1 MKALRY
7 RRAALAALLACAA
20 LLNAAGQDRSPAEA
34 GALASAYQASL
45 ARLRLLAD
53 FGGPAATGAPAT
65 GAPDGGAA
73 AAQAPGARA
82 TGAVPPSGAA
92 PAASAQ
98 EPYGLAEL
106 QAIMA
111 QGNPAAAMAAAAVRA
126 AGGELSGAKGARL
139 PSLSGSISG
148 AYLGNP
154 QDAISIPMGAFSQP
168 PAPLIPD
175 ADVPIFPAVDP
186 TQYSFKLTGE
196 QPLFTWGKI
205 RAGVRSAEAGLNAAR
220 LAQEKT
226 EHENAIWLQAN
237 YESLAYLAEAE
248 AAMALQKQAG
258 ARLSAIAEQNLKSG
272 FITDSDYLAA
282 RIKVKEIDLGLAVLV
297 ERRERLLAELSAMT
311 GIRDLRLEQLSLAAP
326 IAGSPIMAEDGA
338 ADAVAAG
345 SYDLALASAF
355 VELKAELQRLA
366 QAQARSLPDLGL
378 SVELSYAG
386 SRFPFLE
393 KDWDDKGDYQLIIG
407 LGASGRLLGDAVK
420 AGALE
425 KARAELDEALAR
437 REDAQRR
444 IRSFVRE
451 SYLGINLAQARLEYA
466 LLKQESF
473 LASLAQKERVLSLGA
488 GSESDYLSLLM
499 EALGGL
505 AEAYGGLAE
514 YRGALLSLEAA
525 AGKR

>member
-7 RRAALAALLACAA
+7 RRAALAALMACAA

-34 GALASAYQASL
+34 VALASAYQASL
-45 ARLRLLAD
+45 TRLRLLAD
-53 FGGPAATGAPAT
+53 FGGSAATGAPA
-65 GAPDGGAA
+65 GGAA

-82 TGAVPPSGAA
+82 TSAVPPSGAA
-92 PAASAQ
+92 PAAKPE
-98 EPYGLAEL
+98 EPYTLAEL

-111 QGNPAAAMAAAAVRA
+111 QGSPAAAIAAAAVRA
-126 AGGELSGAKGARL
+126 AGGELAGAKGARL

-154 QDAISIPMGAFSQP
+154 QDAISIPMGAFGVLP
-168 PAPLIPD
+168 GPILIP
-175 ADVPIFPAVDP
+175 ATDVQLFPAVDP

-205 RAGVRSAEAGLNAAR
+205 RAGVRSAEAGLSAAR

-226 EHENAIWLQAN
+226 AHENAIRLQAH

-248 AAMALQKQAG
+248 AAMALQKRAG
-258 ARLSAIAEQNLKSG
+258 ARLSSIAEQNLKSG
-272 FITDSDYLAA
+272 FITDSEYLAA

-311 GIRDLRLEQLSLAAP
+311 GLRDLRLEQLSLAAP

-345 SYDLALASAF
+345 SYDLALAGAF

-366 QAQARSLPDLGL
+366 QAQARGLPDLGL

-437 REDAQRR
+437 REDARRR

>member
-1 MKALRY
+1 MKRSP
-7 RRAALAALLACAA
+7 RRAAIAALLACAA
-20 LLNAAGQDRSPAEA
+20 LLNAAGQDRNSAEA
-34 GALASAYQASL
+34 GSLASAYEASL
-45 ARLRLLAD
+45 ARLRVLAD
-53 FGGPAATGAPAT
+53 FGAAE
-65 GAPDGGAA
+65 
-73 AAQAPGARA
+73 
-82 TGAVPPSGAA
+82 SA
-92 PAASAQ
+92 PAAATTIASAPAANTQ
-98 EPYGLAEL
+98 EPYSLAEL

-126 AGGELSGAKGARL
+126 AGGELAGAKGARL

-154 QDAISIPMGAFSQP
+154 PDALVLPLGAF
-168 PAPLIPD
+168 ANPLNPGVD
-175 ADVPIFPAVDP
+175 FPVPYSDFTLSPAVDP
-186 TQYSFKLTGE
+186 TQYSFKLTGQ

-205 RAGVRSAEAGLNAAR
+205 SAGVRSAEAGLNAAR

-226 EHENAIWLQAN
+226 AHENAILLQAK
-237 YESLAYLAEAE
+237 YETLAYLAEAE
-248 AAMALQKQAG
+248 AAMALQKRAG
-258 ARLSAIAEQNLKSG
+258 ARLAAIAEQNLKSG
-272 FITDSDYLAA
+272 FITDTDYLGV

-297 ERRERLLAELSAMT
+297 ERRERLLAELAAMT
-311 GIRDLRLEQLSLAAP
+311 GLSDLRLGQLSLEAP
-326 IAGSPIMAEDGA
+326 PAGGPSMAEAGA
-338 ADAVAAG
+338 AEAVAAG
-345 SYDLALASAF
+345 SYDLALAGAF

-420 AGALE
+420 SGALE

-444 IRSFVRE
+444 LRSFVRE

-499 EALGGL
+499 EALGSL

-514 YRGALLSLEAA
+514 YRGALLALKAA

>member
-7 RRAALAALLACAA
+7 RRASLAALLACAA

-53 FGGPAATGAPAT
+53 FSAAESAPALAATAT
-65 GAPDGGAA
+65 GDP
-73 AAQAPGARA
+73 
-82 TGAVPPSGAA
+82 A
-92 PAASAQ
+92 PAAKPE
-98 EPYGLAEL
+98 EPYTLAEL

-111 QGNPAAAMAAAAVRA
+111 QGSPASAMAAAAVRA
-126 AGGELSGAKGARL
+126 AGGELAGAKGARL

-154 QDAISIPMGAFSQP
+154 QDALESIPMGAF
-168 PAPLIPD
+168 ANPLMPGP
-175 ADVPIFPAVDP
+175 VPMPSTILNFPAVDP
-186 TQYSFKLTGE
+186 TQYSFKLTGQ

-205 RAGVRSAEAGLNAAR
+205 SAGVRSAEAGLNAAR

-226 EHENAIWLQAN
+226 EHENAIRLQAN

-272 FITDSDYLAA
+272 FITDSDYLSA

-297 ERRERLLAELSAMT
+297 ERRERILAELAAMT
-311 GIRDLRLEQLSLAAP
+311 GLRDLRLEQLSLTAP
-326 IAGSPIMAEDGA
+326 MAGGPLLAEAGA
-338 ADAVAAG
+338 AEAVAAG
-345 SYDLALASAF
+345 SYDLALAGAF

-393 KDWDDKGDYQLIIG
+393 KNWDDKGDYQLIIG

-425 KARAELDEALAR
+425 KARAELDEALAQ
-437 REDAQRR
+437 REDARRR

-451 SYLGINLAQARLEYA
+451 SYLGINLARARLEYA

-488 GSESDYLSLLM
+488 GSESDYLNLLM

-514 YRGALLSLEAA
+514 YRGALLSLKAA
-525 AGKR
+525 AGRL